1 MTPSETIRGGGP
13 HVQAAFLCE
22 RVMQEVDGVLS
33 FIRVVDKFT
42 RPRPSPQIPPQPVQ
56 ATLVTALKGGSVPTG
71 NYKIKSRLFKPDA
84 NVALIETEN
93 DAFFP
98 GIPEAGVTIGTP
110 LLFLADEEGLYWVDV
125 IFMEQVVSRVP
136 FRVIF
141 ATVQTIPPPPH
152 AER

>member
-1 MTPSETIRGGGP
+1 MTPSENTGGGP

-22 RVMQEVDGVLS
+22 RVMQEVDSVLS

-42 RPRPSPQIPPQPVQ
+42 RPRPSQQIPPQPVQ
-56 ATLVTALKGGSVPTG
+56 VTLVTALKGGAVPTG
-71 NYKIKSRLFKPDA
+71 NYKIKSRLYKPDA
-84 NVALIETEN
+84 TVPLIEAEN

-98 GIPEAGVTIGTP
+98 GLPEAGVTIETP

-125 IFMEQVVSRVP
+125 MFMEQLITRVP

-141 ATVQTIPPPPH
+141 ATVQTTPIQQRPGS
-152 AER
+152 